1 MSRITALSMLTEA
14 EGKAYLA
21 ERYGA
26 VIEGLQKSLVSA
38 SMKNKE
44 LSGDPDAGSLEA
56 LCSPWAFRFQQDLR

>member
-56 LCSPWAFRFQQDLR
+56 K